1 MVKSN
6 FKNVSALSSENCQT
20 QNHLKISSKG
30 KTISSK
36 KDTSGSSKAALS
48 ARSDIDDYRIITAGF
63 IKEKLIKFGF
73 KEDIS
78 SDVSLFTIRI
88 FNENK
93 DFFLEVKVTDYRSL
107 EAKLYDAVTEEEYTL
122 HLNPKAQG
130 KFVGELRSFYIS
142 ALDGI
147 VKGCSDN
154 EPFKT
159 HQAKEIRKFIKEE
172 YGTELEFLWDDSPDC
187 AIMRREDNGKWYG
200 AILTCKRKTL
210 SGSGEGKVEVL
221 NLKAKPEVVDKLIKR
236 NGFFRAYHMNKK
248 LWFSVMLDGGVD
260 FEEIKG
266 LIKESF
272 VLIKISKRK
281 YETK

>member
-88 FNENK
+88 FNESK
-93 DFFLEVKVTDYRSL
+93 DFYLDAKVTSECYL
-107 EAKLYDAVTEEEYTL
+107 EGKLYDAVTEEEYTL

-130 KFVGELRSFYIS
+130 RFVGELRSFYTS
-142 ALDGI
+142 TLDAI
-147 VKGCSDN
+147 VKSCSDN

-172 YGTELEFLWDDSPDC
+172 YGTELEFLWDDSPAC

-221 NLKAKPEVVDKLIKR
+221 NLKSKPEVVDKLIER

>member
-107 EAKLYDAVTEEEYTL
+107 EAKLYDAETQEEYTL

-159 HQAKEIRKFIKEE
+159 HQAKEIRNFIKEE
-172 YGTELEFLWDDSPDC
+172 YGSKSP
-187 AIMRREDNGKWYG
+187 I
-200 AILTCKRKTL
+200 TP
-210 SGSGEGKVEVL
+210 VF
-221 NLKAKPEVVDKLIKR
+221 IKMS
-236 NGFFRAYHMNKK
+236 A
-248 LWFSVMLDGGVD
+248 
-260 FEEIKG
+260 
-266 LIKESF
+266 
-272 VLIKISKRK
+272 
-281 YETK
+281 

>member
-130 KFVGELRSFYIS
+130 RFVGELRSFYTS
-142 ALDGI
+142 TLDAI
-147 VKGCSDN
+147 VKSCSDN

-172 YGTELEFLWDDSPDC
+172 YGTELEFLWEDSPDC
-187 AIMRREDNGKWYG
+187 AIMRRDDNGKWYG

-210 SGSGEGKVEVL
+210 TGSGDGKVEVL
-221 NLKAKPEVVDKLIKR
+221 NLKAKPEVVDKLIER
-236 NGFFRAYHMNKK
+236 NGFYRAYHMNKK
-248 LWFSVMLDGGVD
+248 LWFSVMLDDGVD
-260 FEEIKG
+260 FEEIKR
-266 LIKESF
+266 LIRESF
-272 VLIKISKRK
+272 DCIG
-281 YETK
+281 E

>member
-36 KDTSGSSKAALS
+36 KYTSGSSKAALS

-107 EAKLYDAVTEEEYTL
+107 EAKLYDAETQEEYTL

-172 YGTELEFLWDDSPDC
+172 YGTELEFLWDDCPDC
-187 AIMRREDNGKWYG
+187 AIMRKQSTGKWYG
-200 AILTCKRKTL
+200 AILTCKRRTL
-210 SGSGEGKVEVL
+210 TGSGEGSLEVL
-221 NLKAKPEVVDKLIKR
+221 NLRAQESTVDELVR
-236 NGFFRAYHMNKK
+236 HDGFYRGYHMNKK
-248 LWFSVMLDGGVD
+248 KWLSVVLDAGIGM
-260 FEEIKG
+260 EKIKD
-266 LIKESF
+266 LIMKSYD
-272 VLIKISKRK
+272 L
-281 YETK
+281 

>member
-30 KTISSK
+30 KNISSK

-78 SDVSLFTIRI
+78 SDACLFTIRI

-93 DFFLEVKVTDYRSL
+93 DFLLDVKVTDYRSL
-107 EAKLYDAVTEEEYTL
+107 EGKLYDAVTEEEYTL

-130 KFVGELRSFYIS
+130 KFVGELRSFYKS
-142 ALDGI
+142 ALDDI

-187 AIMRREDNGKWYG
+187 AIMRRDDNGKWYG

-221 NLKAKPEVVDKLIKR
+221 NLKAKPEVVDKLIDR
-236 NGFFRAYHMNKK
+236 NGFYRAYHMNKK
-248 LWFSVMLDGGVD
+248 LWFSVLLDDGVD
-260 FEEIKG
+260 IEEIMS
-266 LIKESF
+266 LVRVSF
-272 VLIKISKRK
+272 YMCS
-281 YETK
+281 

>member
-30 KTISSK
+30 KNISSK

-107 EAKLYDAVTEEEYTL
+107 EAKLYDAETQEEYTL

-130 KFVGELRSFYIS
+130 RFVGELRSFYTS
-142 ALDGI
+142 TLDAI
-147 VKGCSDN
+147 VKSCSDN

-172 YGTELEFLWDDSPDC
+172 YGTELEFLWDDCPDC
-187 AIMRREDNGKWYG
+187 AIMRRDDNGKWYG

-210 SGSGEGKVEVL
+210 TGSGDGKVEVL
-221 NLKAKPEVVDKLIKR
+221 NLKAKPEVVDKLIER
-236 NGFFRAYHMNKK
+236 HGFYRAYHMNKK
-248 LWFSVMLDGGVD
+248 LWFSVMLDDGVD
-260 FEEIKG
+260 FEEIKR
-266 LIKESF
+266 LIRESF
-272 VLIKISKRK
+272 DCIG
-281 YETK
+281 E

>member
-107 EAKLYDAVTEEEYTL
+107 EAKLYDAETQEEYTL

-187 AIMRREDNGKWYG
+187 AIMRRDDNGKWYG

-210 SGSGEGKVEVL
+210 SGSGDGKVEVL
-221 NLKAKPEVVDKLIKR
+221 NLKAKPEVVDKLIER
-236 NGFFRAYHMNKK
+236 HGFYRAYHMNKK
-248 LWFSVMLDGGVD
+248 LWFSVMLDDGVD
-260 FEEIKG
+260 FEEIKR
-266 LIKESF
+266 LIRESF
-272 VLIKISKRK
+272 DCIG
-281 YETK
+281 E

>member
-48 ARSDIDDYRIITAGF
+48 ARSDIDDYRIIIAGF

-107 EAKLYDAVTEEEYTL
+107 EAKLYDAV
-122 HLNPKAQG
+122 
-130 KFVGELRSFYIS
+130 S
-142 ALDGI
+142 
-147 VKGCSDN
+147 
-154 EPFKT
+154 
-159 HQAKEIRKFIKEE
+159 
-172 YGTELEFLWDDSPDC
+172 
-187 AIMRREDNGKWYG
+187 
-200 AILTCKRKTL
+200 
-210 SGSGEGKVEVL
+210 
-221 NLKAKPEVVDKLIKR
+221 
-236 NGFFRAYHMNKK
+236 
-248 LWFSVMLDGGVD
+248 
-260 FEEIKG
+260 
-266 LIKESF
+266 
-272 VLIKISKRK
+272 
-281 YETK
+281 

>member
-6 FKNVSALSSENCQT
+6 FKNVSALSSENCQR

-36 KDTSGSSKAALS
+36 KYTSGSSKAALS

-107 EAKLYDAVTEEEYTL
+107 EAKLYDAETQEEYTL

-130 KFVGELRSFYIS
+130 RFVGELRSFYTS
-142 ALDGI
+142 TLDAI
-147 VKGCSDN
+147 VKSCSDN

-172 YGTELEFLWDDSPDC
+172 YGTELEFLWDDSPAC

-200 AILTCKRKTL
+200 TILTCKRKTL
-210 SGSGEGKVEVL
+210 TGSGDGKVEVL
-221 NLKAKPEVVDKLIKR
+221 NLKAKPEVVDKLIER
-236 NGFFRAYHMNKK
+236 NGFYRAYHMNKK
-248 LWFSVMLDGGVD
+248 LWFSVMLDDGVD
-260 FEEIKG
+260 FEEIKR
-266 LIKESF
+266 LIRESF
-272 VLIKISKRK
+272 DCIG
-281 YETK
+281 E

>member
-88 FNENK
+88 FNESK
-93 DFFLEVKVTDYRSL
+93 DFYLDAKVTSECYL
-107 EAKLYDAVTEEEYTL
+107 EGKLYDAVTEEEYTL

-130 KFVGELRSFYIS
+130 RFVGELRSFYTS
-142 ALDGI
+142 TLDAI
-147 VKGCSDN
+147 VKSCSDN

-172 YGTELEFLWDDSPDC
+172 YGTELEFLWDDSPAC

-210 SGSGEGKVEVL
+210 TGSGDGKVEVL
-221 NLKAKPEVVDKLIKR
+221 NLKAKPEVVDKLIER
-236 NGFFRAYHMNKK
+236 NGFYRAYHMNKK
-248 LWFSVMLDGGVD
+248 LWFSVMLDDGVD
-260 FEEIKG
+260 FEEIKR
-266 LIKESF
+266 LIRESF
-272 VLIKISKRK
+272 DCIG
-281 YETK
+281 E

>member
-36 KDTSGSSKAALS
+36 KYTSGSSKAALS

-107 EAKLYDAVTEEEYTL
+107 EAKLYDAETQEEYTL

-159 HQAKEIRKFIKEE
+159 HQAKEIRNFIKEE
-172 YGTELEFLWDDSPDC
+172 YGTELEFLWDDCPDC
-187 AIMRREDNGKWYG
+187 AIMRRDDNGKWYG

-210 SGSGEGKVEVL
+210 TGCGDGKVEVL
-221 NLKAKPEVVDKLIKR
+221 NLKAKPEVVDKLIER
-236 NGFFRAYHMNKK
+236 NGFYRAYHMNKK
-248 LWFSVMLDGGVD
+248 LWFSVMLDDGVD
-260 FEEIKG
+260 FEEIKR
-266 LIKESF
+266 LIRESF
-272 VLIKISKRK
+272 DCIG
-281 YETK
+281 E